1 MISAPALCGGFAFGL
16 EGDGVAGHSALAS
29 GKTLSL
35 RITVSRFWSPSVEKL
50 VPYTPGEQPKGRR
63 FIKLNTNENPYGP
76 SPLALEAIHAATSDE
91 LRLYPDPTS
100 SDLAEAIAASFGLE
114 ADHVFLGNSSDEVLA
129 HAFNGLFRGKGEIL
143 FPDITYS
150 FYVTYCTLY
159 DIPFQQVPLR
169 PDFTLSPEDYE
180 IPNGGIV
187 LTNPNA
193 PTGIALGLDS
203 IEALLRAH
211 PDVVV
216 LVDEAYVDFGA
227 ESAAPLVPRHDN
239 LLVVQ
244 TFSKSRSLAGLRV
257 GFALGQPHL
266 IEALRRIK
274 DSFNSYPLDRLA
286 LAGALA
292 AWQDRDWFEST
303 GTQVMTD
310 RERLADGMRELGF
323 TVLPSATNF
332 LLASH
337 PRVAAEELLA
347 GLRGRGVL
355 VRHFR
360 QPRIRHWLRIT
371 VGTAEERDRVLVELG
386 ELVAS

>member
-1 MISAPALCGGFAFGL
+1 MS
-16 EGDGVAGHSALAS
+16 
-29 GKTLSL
+29 T
-35 RITVSRFWSPSVEKL
+35 FWSPLVQSL

-63 FIKLNTNENPYGP
+63 FVKLNTNENPYGP
-76 SPLALEAIHAATSDE
+76 SPRVLDAIRAATNDD

-100 SDLAEAIAASFGLE
+100 SDLAQAIADTHGLT

-129 HAFNGLFRGKGEIL
+129 HAFNGLFRGKGAIL

-159 DIPFQQVPLR
+159 EIAFRQVPLR
-169 PDFTLSPEDYE
+169 PDFTLDPQDYGG
-180 IPNGGIV
+180 PNGGII

-193 PTGIALGLDS
+193 PTGIALGLPA
-203 IEALLRAH
+203 IEDILRRN

-227 ESAAPLVPRHDN
+227 DSAASLIPRYDN
-239 LLVVQ
+239 LLVAQ

-257 GFALGQPHL
+257 GFAMGQPHL

-286 LAGALA
+286 QVGALA
-292 AWQDRDWFEST
+292 AWQDHNWFET
-303 GTQVMTD
+303 TRLRVMED
-310 RERLADGMRELGF
+310 RDRLAAGLTSAGF
-323 TVLPSATNF
+323 AVLPSATNF
-332 LLASH
+332 LMVSH
-337 PRVAAEELLA
+337 PTRNAEDLLA
-347 GLRGRGVL
+347 GLRERGIL

-360 QPRIRHWLRIT
+360 QPRIRDWLRISI
-371 VGTAEERDRVLVELG
+371 GTAEECDQVLR
-386 ELVAS
+386 ELVDLMGV